1 MIREKKV
8 EEVKKKVE
16 EDNKKV
22 EEDNKKVKEVKE
34 KVEEVKEK
42 VEEVKEKVEEVKEIF
57 NKLTDKKLKKSLTTA
72 LEKILEYPKKSYEDL
87 DIRNEHG
94 SELLIILSLMIQQ
107 NVKHQAKRKQEEE
120 EEEEEKEEEEE
131 EEEQQQEQDE
141 KEKYQSSTHSL
152 SIPAAVERI
161 LAIYGNEITSGIR
174 KNKYWQKIINKR
186 CGQLYV
192 MGLKSPQQTKDFYV
206 PISLSSS
213 QNETLDSN
221 DLINKLGDNET
232 LDSNKLIDKLGDN
245 ETLDSNKLIDKS
257 GKNKNLK
264 IQIYGRSGIGKSSLL
279 RYIGIRCLEQTIPGK
294 EDYIPIYISLR
305 RLDSK
310 NSYLTLFEAIKSTYT
325 QVGVEETN
333 LINTLQKGKAI
344 ILIDGLDITDLK
356 QRDIVN
362 NVREFIEIYHDN
374 TFIIS
379 TKTEQAIF
387 PDFEPYEIKEFNQSQ
402 SKYFLEKWFK
412 QYGQNEN
419 LQECKK
425 RLIQYLKLDNDNLD
439 NCENADDA
447 RLAFSQTPLLL
458 SCLCVIYASIPNI
471 EHDQLFKDDLILYH
485 LTIQELIKDWDTDR
499 GFDAE
504 YAYSVL
510 SPQQRMELLA
520 YLAFHFMKVRNF
532 HLGAYLSKDDVK
544 KYILEF
550 IQHPE
555 IKKSLIHHEI
565 STDNEIRAEE
575 ILHGLEQQ
583 DGLLVPRF
591 QNDYT
596 FVHSQIQKY
605 FVSYYFSKASLVE
618 WNEYVNKYKKEQ
630 SIFLEDAIRL
640 RNWDTKQM
648 EQMIRK

>member
-1 MIREKKV
+1 MTPEKKV
-8 EEVKKKVE
+8 EEVKK
-16 EDNKKV
+16 
-22 EEDNKKVKEVKE
+22 
-34 KVEEVKEK
+34 
-42 VEEVKEKVEEVKEIF
+42 IF
-57 NKLTDKKLKKSLTTA
+57 NNLTDKELKKSLTTA
-72 LEKILEYPKKSYEDL
+72 LEKILKEPKESYEAL

-94 SELLIILSLMIQQ
+94 SELSIILSLMIQQ

-120 EEEEEKEEEEE
+120 QEQEEKE
-131 EEEQQQEQDE
+131 E
-141 KEKYQSSTHSL
+141 KEKYQSLTHSL

-161 LAIYGNEITSGIR
+161 LAIYGNKITSGIR
-174 KNKYWQKIINKR
+174 KNKYWQEIINKR

-192 MGLKSPQQTKDFYV
+192 MGLKSPQHTKDFYV

-213 QNETLDSN
+213 PNETLDSN
-221 DLINKLGDNET
+221 DLIKKLGE
-232 LDSNKLIDKLGDN
+232 
-245 ETLDSNKLIDKS
+245 
-257 GKNKNLK
+257 NKNLK

-279 RYIGIRCLEQTIPGK
+279 RYIGIHCLEQTIPGK
-294 EDYIPIYISLR
+294 QDYIPIYISLR

-325 QVGVEETN
+325 QVGVEERN
-333 LINTLQKGKAI
+333 LINTLQNGQAI

-362 NVREFIEIYHDN
+362 NVREFIEIYPNN

-379 TKTEQAIF
+379 TKTEEAIF
-387 PDFEPYEIKEFNQSQ
+387 PSFEPYEIKNFNQGQ
-402 SKYFLEKWFK
+402 SKGFIEKWFK

-419 LQECKK
+419 LQKCQNS
-425 RLIQYLKLDNDNLD
+425 LIQYLKLDKENLD
-439 NCENADDA
+439 NCENADDD

-471 EHDQLFKDDLILYH
+471 DHDKLYKDDLILYH

-510 SPQQRMELLA
+510 SSQQRVELLA

-532 HLGAYLSKDDVK
+532 HLGAYLSKDNVK

-550 IQHPE
+550 IQQPE
-555 IKKSLIHHEI
+555 IKKFLIHHEI
-565 STDNEIRAEE
+565 ATNNEIRAEE

-583 DGLLVPRF
+583 DGLLVSRF

-596 FVHSQIQKY
+596 FVHSQIQSY
-605 FVSYYFSKASLVE
+605 FVSYYLSKASLVE
-618 WNEYVNKYKKEQ
+618 WAEYVDKYKKEQ

-640 RNWDTKQM
+640 RKWATKQM
-648 EQMIRK
+648 ENKLLNLPNIHIYEYKNENLFAHLMCSFILY